1 MDPHMTHY
9 KALRRHM
16 NEHEDKIDAL
26 TTEQHEKQTIID
38 LLKQDL
44 KAVREETARLELA
57 IKLRSKESD
66 QLSNSTKECRRSLA
80 EREESRRALADA
92 LRVLKEETKNR
103 SARLTE
109 RKLYFEKLVSSTRSE
124 LEKWIF
130 HVQSS
135 QPKEGSILKNVHG
148 TRSLPE
154 TIDYIKEAI
163 SVDHAEPD
171 HHEEGTTI
179 PVATKPRLEETLKE
193 LQSQYHELV
202 MITPRLEAN
211 LLRLKTEKTAEE
223 EFIVSLTERLTQLKD
238 FYQQIICESC
248 GHDYSIQFEEFTFVV
263 RDSTSDQTEVCSA
276 AQT

>member
-124 LEKWIF
+124 LEKWI
-130 HVQSS
+130 
-135 QPKEGSILKNVHG
+135 
-148 TRSLPE
+148 
-154 TIDYIKEAI
+154 
-163 SVDHAEPD
+163 
-171 HHEEGTTI
+171 EGTTI

-223 EFIVSLTERLTQLKD
+223 EFIVSLTERLTQLKPCLLPIGGQKQARLTPASSLFVLLASAFKDVIRLYYEIRRD
-238 FYQQIICESC
+238 F
-248 GHDYSIQFEEFTFVV
+248 GKMLWL
-263 RDSTSDQTEVCSA
+263 
-276 AQT
+276 